1 MADKKKRLPKKEAI
15 QALISSYSI
24 IDAGIEGITE
34 EMVVQAVVK
43 SNQFLYE
50 SEVEAVLIARLE
62 IDPDFNTEKFVEI
75 LEAAKAI
82 KATAAPKFG
91 EGNQVTI
98 DSEERALQVANAP
111 EHAPQIMDIM
121 KEMKALR
128 EKVAP
133 LISDHATVSI
143 ALKNK
148 KVKEEE
154 VVPPTPEA
162 GSDPIAQDAL
172 PEDSLPEELTETDNE
187 FLEEEV

>member
-50 SEVEAVLIARLE
+50 SEVEAVLLARLE

-75 LEAAKAI
+75 LEAAEAI

-98 DSEERALQVANAP
+98 DSEERALEVANSP
-111 EHAPQIMDIM
+111 ELAPQIMEIM
-121 KEMKALR
+121 KEMKVLR
-128 EKVAP
+128 EKVKP

-154 VVPPTPEA
+154 VVPTPEA
-162 GSDPIAQDAL
+162 GSDPA
-172 PEDSLPEELTETDNE
+172 PTEEGSLPDDLTDNE
-187 FLEEEV
+187 FLEDGEA